1 MNKNYLGK
9 AALLAV
15 GVLLCLLALS
25 IIPEKYY
32 DDLGLRPIDL
42 LADIKEKH
50 IIKPKQKNKNKPKVL
65 PPYQYEIPCPNG
77 LTCIE
82 NLSEDSLAKLQLAE
96 SIRKM
101 RGKKKTF
108 HIAFF
113 GDSFVEGDMMTGD
126 LRDTLQRVYG
136 GAGVGYMPITSH
148 VAGYRISIT
157 HTFSK
162 DWLTESIVDQPK
174 PKAKF
179 GIGGYVFTPV
189 EGSWVKYSAVK
200 KARLNQY
207 HRVRILYSGAD
218 GEKITLN
225 NVQEI
230 ILEKG
235 EGVKEKTIELDSAKS
250 IHLQFAQNGKLK
262 LYGVILEGAN
272 DGLLLDNYS
281 MRGNSGIGQAEVSE
295 TIYKQTDAIIKYD
308 MVVLQYGLNVAN
320 SKYTDY
326 QWYKISMNKA
336 LAHVKKSFPNCPI
349 MIVSVSDRGSKAGT
363 MKGIA
368 ELLEVQEEFATKHH
382 MLFYNLWKAMGG
394 EGSMANFVDRK
405 WANKDYTHL
414 TFEGGKFVAGQFA
427 KAIIHALKEI
437 EKHNNPFQIYAKR

>member
-1 MNKNYLGK
+1 MNKNYLGR

-15 GVLLCLLALS
+15 GILLCLLALS
-25 IIPEKYY
+25 LIPEKYY
-32 DDLGLRPIDL
+32 DDLGMRRIDL
-42 LADIKEKH
+42 FADIKEKNTT
-50 IIKPKQKNKNKPKVL
+50 KPKQKNKSKPK
-65 PPYQYEIPCPNG
+65 PINPKQFEIVCPTG

-82 NLSEDSLAKLQLAE
+82 NLSEDSISKKQLAE
-96 SIRKM
+96 SIRMM

-108 HIAFF
+108 RIAFF
-113 GDSFVEGDMMTGD
+113 GDSFVEGDMLTGD
-126 LRDTLQRVYG
+126 LRDTLQRVFG

-162 DWLTESIVDQPK
+162 DWLTQSIVDQPK

-179 GIGGYVFTPV
+179 GIAGYVFTPA
-189 EGSWVKYSAVK
+189 EGSWVKYSGVK
-200 KARLNQY
+200 KSRLNIY
-207 HRVRILYSGAD
+207 KRVRILYSGAD

-225 NVQEI
+225 KEQEI
-230 ILEKG
+230 TLEKG

-250 IHLQFAQNGKLK
+250 IHLQFTQNGNLK
-262 LYGVILEGAN
+262 LYGVILEGAD

-295 TIYKQTDAIIKYD
+295 TIYKQSDAIIKYD
-308 MVVLQYGLNVAN
+308 LVVLQYGLNVAN

-349 MIVSVSDRGSKAGT
+349 LIISVSDRGSKQGT
-363 MKGIA
+363 MKGIV
-368 ELLEVQEEFATKHH
+368 ELLKVQQTFAQKHR
-382 MLFYNLWKAMGG
+382 MLFYNLWEAMGG

-414 TFEGGKFVAGQFA
+414 TFEGGRFVAGQFA
-427 KAIIHALKEI
+427 KAIIHALNEI
-437 EKHNNPFQIYAKR
+437 EKHDKLPRTYASN